1 MLPRSLYALSEKD
14 RMAVA
19 WACEA
24 HHVLQTQVATF
35 DRKARQM
42 LFAARNY
49 QLQTVEATSRLR
61 TVTQQVDIL
70 IKDAIEK
77 IRALEVTR
85 GSEASKCSAVDLQ
98 QVRLEFES
106 LGNNN
111 ITSQ

>member
-1 MLPRSLYALSEKD
+1 
-14 RMAVA
+14 MAVA

-35 DRKARQM
+35 DQKARQM
-42 LFAARNY
+42 LFTARNY
-49 QLQTVEATSRLR
+49 QLQTVEATARLR

-77 IRALEVTR
+77 ICALEVTR
-85 GSEASKCSAVDLQ
+85 DSESKASKCSAVDLQ
-98 QVRLEFES
+98 KVRLEFES

-111 ITSQ
+111 VTSQ